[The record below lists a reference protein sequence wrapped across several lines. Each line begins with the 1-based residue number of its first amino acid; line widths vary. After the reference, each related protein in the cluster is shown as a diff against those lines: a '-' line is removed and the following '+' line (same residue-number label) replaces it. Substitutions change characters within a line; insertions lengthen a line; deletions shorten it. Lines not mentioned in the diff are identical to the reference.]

1 MIKKFFDWLKNFFS
15 PQVVKV
21 PAKKAP
27 VKKPAAKKPAVK
39 KTAGGRKP
47 RATKTAKK

>member
-21 PAKKAP
+21 PATKAP
-27 VKKPAAKKPAVK
+27 VKKPAAKKPAA
-39 KTAGGRKP
+39 KTTGGRKP